1 MIKPIK
7 RQDGSYV
14 VEDLEI
20 VAEIKKHSGKESL
33 DVKDKKPEW
42 YNMVKR
48 QVKGN
53 IDQIKIDLNNNKNS
67 DDFENSDLTI
77 DEVEM
82 AVESTSN
89 TSAPSP
95 EEKIFTVFLSKMVV
109 KGFCNACTFYFK
121 NAGLLV
127 NSSLLL
133 NLTPKYCYQS
143 LIRKTTILSN
153 HIDQQH

>member
-1 MIKPIK
+1 M
-7 RQDGSYV
+7 
-14 VEDLEI
+14 VE
-20 VAEIKKHSGKESL
+20 
-33 DVKDKKPEW
+33 
-42 YNMVKR
+42 R
-48 QVKGN
+48 QVKEN
-53 IDQIKIDLNNNKNS
+53 IGQIKIDLNNNKNS

-95 EEKIFTVFLSKMVV
+95 EEKLFTISKMVM
-109 KGFCNACTFYFK
+109 KGFCNACTFCFK

-127 NSSLLL
+127 NSALLL

-143 LIRKTTILSN
+143 LIRIITILSN
-153 HIDQQH
+153 HIDL